1 MPRHKG
7 DGAERHDL
15 GDEHEGEHGS
25 EGEHPGGV
33 GEPGIRYRL
42 AETAQETCSGVRLEL
57 RFDAAAETFTGTVVN
72 TTAESVSRV
81 RVEVHLSNG
90 VGTRSDAEDQP
101 RAWGN
106 EFGPAGQPKANALKP
121 GRRMRRLVRG
131 NTGNGIA
138 ERATRDCG
146 PPGRG
151 ADQRSAVPR
160 LRAAMPPAGRRP
172 ATCRARRGKA
182 RPSRRGC
189 RSTSASRC
197 GGRTPCLPAWLAGE
211 AAGPLPTL
219 RGS

>member
-25 EGEHPGGV
+25 EGEHREESASPAFGTGL
-33 GEPGIRYRL
+33 PRL
-42 AETAQETCSGVRLEL
+42 L
-57 RFDAAAETFTGTVVN
+57 RRRAAA
-72 TTAESVSRV
+72 SVLSFVSTPRPRRSPGPWSIRRPSPSRV
-81 RVEVHLSNG
+81 FGSRCTCRTGRNSVRRRGSASRLGKRV
-90 VGTRSDAEDQP
+90 RSG
-101 RAWGN
+101 WK
-106 EFGPAGQPKANALKP
+106 PKANALKP

-182 RPSRRGC
+182 RPSRRGF

-197 GGRTPCLPAWLAGE
+197 GGRTPCLPARLAGE
-211 AAGPLPTL
+211 AAGPLPTP